1 MFIWVGFF
9 GVSFPISLMARKL
22 LGSDSENMYTWP
34 EKYFFSGTMMIFFSM
49 LQPLT
54 LAAFAEV
61 SQGRTANSD
70 YEYASY
76 SLSCLVLAII
86 STSILNSLVL
96 VLRHYRMSDHP
107 MIQLRFNV
115 LFTAQRCSEHTLA
128 PHLFMPLT
136 LAIKFFQV
144 YALYYAPTPLLLHQ
158 YLTVLIL
165 SIIVRPFLRTY
176 NLLYIVIALPG
187 NSATLQI
194 PTDSSHDSSV

>member
-1 MFIWVGFF
+1 M
-9 GVSFPISLMARKL
+9 
-22 LGSDSENMYTWP
+22 
-34 EKYFFSGTMMIFFSM
+34 
-49 LQPLT
+49 
-54 LAAFAEV
+54 
-61 SQGRTANSD
+61 
-70 YEYASY
+70 
-76 SLSCLVLAII
+76 SCLVLAII
-86 STSILNSLVL
+86 SISILNSLVL

-107 MIQLRFNV
+107 MIQLRFNA
-115 LFTAQRCSEHTLA
+115 LFSAQRCSEHTLA

-176 NLLYIVIALPG
+176 NLLNIVFALPG

-194 PTDSSHDSSV
+194 PTDSSHDSSLRALYDSLWYYIHTAAAIYTASVSLRHGLLVLRVQYYCGCCFAWDGVG